1 MTAPQPE
8 TASAPR
14 AKGDNDAQFKADLL
28 DLIPFLR
35 AFARS
40 LCGNQ
45 ETADDLAQETLVKA
59 WQARNMFAPGTN
71 LKAWLFTILRNQ
83 FYSDRRRAWRQAPW
97 DQDAAERIP
106 GSSGEQAWAAELSD
120 TARALSQL
128 SDEQREALILV
139 GAGGFSYEDA
149 AAICHCAVGTVKS
162 RVARARKSLL
172 SLLEGEDPL
181 PSPQHPGD
189 ANPADEIMAQ
199 LDRLAPDAPSLVTR
213 RRTKSASSA

>member
-1 MTAPQPE
+1 MTAPQSD
-8 TASAPR
+8 TAAAARLKADP
-14 AKGDNDAQFKADLL
+14 DAQFKADLL

-106 GSSGEQAWAAELSD
+106 GSSAEQSWAAELSD

-172 SLLEGEDPL
+172 SLLEGDEPL
-181 PSPQHPGD
+181 PPSAQTGD
-189 ANPADEIMAQ
+189 AGDAAKEILAQ
-199 LDRLAPDAPSLVTR
+199 LDRLTPDFPNARLLR
-213 RRTKSASSA
+213 DDENTK